1 MLSTFTYLVTLT
13 IMDTISK
20 VVVSYQTNSIVGID
34 KRGAIWYGI
43 GSLADWFS
51 ASMPIFDLL

>member
-20 VVVSYQTNSIVGID
+20 VIGSYQIWNIVGID
-34 KRGAIWYGI
+34 KRRAIWYGI

>member
-1 MLSTFTYLVTLT
+1 MLSTFTYLVTLL
-13 IMDTISK
+13 IPHTISK
-20 VVVSYQTNSIVGID
+20 VVGSYQIWNIVGID